1 MMNPDTENTDSIDQG
16 FFGHPKG
23 LRTLFFTEL
32 WERMSYY
39 GMRGLLVL
47 YMTVGVTGNPGLDW
61 SNAEANAI
69 YGIYAGMVYF
79 LALPGGWLAD
89 NLLGYQRAVLF
100 GALIIMLGHFTLAIP
115 LEQTFILGLILVA
128 AGTGLLKPNI
138 SSIVGQLYSTNDDR
152 RDSGFTIFYMSINI
166 GSMLG
171 FAVCGWLGEKVG
183 WHWGFGA
190 AGFGMLLGVIQFI
203 YFRGQ
208 LGEAGLNPNP
218 NSNEYKIKLRNI
230 SLGIIVLVSLVV
242 LSGLLGWW
250 SVDAV
255 FFAERFRDF
264 LVILSMVYFAYLFLF
279 AGLNSAEKRNVLM
292 LLLLFI
298 GAAAFWSGFD
308 QSAGSLTIFTRD
320 YVDLTF
326 GSFTAPVSWTQFA
339 NPLFVV
345 MFAPFFAYIW
355 VFLGKRNLNPNT
367 PVKFAIGLIFMAL
380 GFIIMLLAVE
390 YALVSSP
397 VGVQWLLLTY
407 LLHTF
412 GELALS
418 PVGLSAFSKY
428 SPKRYLGQ
436 MMGLWFLASSLGGVL
451 AGLFGGEATS
461 TGLDSMTPIFSELVY
476 YYLVLAVVLIVLSF
490 FIKGKV
496 ENETNS

>member
-1 MMNPDTENTDSIDQG
+1 MSEKESNLSQSN
-16 FFGHPKG
+16 FFGHPIG

-47 YMTVGVTGNPGLDW
+47 YMTIGVVGNPGLGW
-61 SNAEANAI
+61 SNVEANAV

-89 NLLGYQRAVLF
+89 NLLGYQKAVLY

-115 LEQTFILGLILVA
+115 LEQTFILGLAFVA
-128 AGTGLLKPNI
+128 IGTGLLKPNI
-138 SSIVGQLYSTNDDR
+138 SSIVGQLYADQDEK

-171 FAVCGWLGEKVG
+171 FAICGYLGERIG

-190 AGFGMLLGVIQFI
+190 AGIGMLFGVIQFI
-203 YFRGQ
+203 YFRSQ
-208 LGEAGLNPNP
+208 LGTAGLNPNKMAEGRR
-218 NSNEYKIKLRNI
+218 STLKLLTIITVLFFAAVVI
-230 SLGIIVLVSLVV
+230 SGVLGL
-242 LSGLLGWW
+242 W
-250 SVDAV
+250 SIDPV

-264 LVILSMVYFAYLFLF
+264 LVVISFIYFGYLFFF
-279 AGLNSAEKRNVLM
+279 AGLTSQEKKNVLM
-292 LLLLFI
+292 LLLLFV

-308 QSAGSLTIFTRD
+308 QSAGSLSIFTRD
-320 YVDLTF
+320 YVNLTF
-326 GSFTAPVSWTQFA
+326 GSFQAPVSWTQFL

-345 MFAPFFAYIW
+345 MFAPFFAYLW

-367 PVKFAIGLIFMAL
+367 PIKFAIGLIFMGL
-380 GFIIMLLAVE
+380 GFIVMLYAVQ
-390 YALVSSP
+390 YAMVEAP

-418 PVGLSAFSKY
+418 PVGLSAFSRY
-428 SPKRYLGQ
+428 SPKKYLGQ

-451 AGLFGGEATS
+451 AGLFGGEATES
-461 TGLDSMTPIFSELVY
+461 GLSSMTPIFSELIY
-476 YYLVLAVVLIVLSF
+476 YYLILAAVLIVLSF

-496 ENETNS
+496 NSS

>member
-1 MMNPDTENTDSIDQG
+1 MSEKEFNLSQSN
-16 FFGHPKG
+16 FFGHPIG

-32 WERMSYY
+32 WERMSFY

-47 YMTVGVTGNPGLDW
+47 YMTIGLVGNPGLGW
-61 SNAEANAI
+61 SNLEANAI

-89 NLLGYQRAVLF
+89 NLLGYQKAVLY

-115 LEQTFILGLILVA
+115 FKETFILGLALVA
-128 AGTGLLKPNI
+128 VGTGLLKPNI
-138 SSIVGQLYSTNDDR
+138 SSIVGQLYEDHDER

-171 FAVCGWLGEKVG
+171 FAVCGYLGERIG

-190 AGFGMLLGVIQFI
+190 AGIGMLFGVIQFI
-203 YFRGQ
+203 FFRSQ
-208 LGEAGLNPNP
+208 LGTAGLNPNKMAEGRR
-218 NSNEYKIKLRNI
+218 STLRLWTIITVLFFAAVVI
-230 SLGIIVLVSLVV
+230 SGVLGF
-242 LSGLLGWW
+242 W
-250 SVDAV
+250 SIDPV

-264 LVILSMVYFAYLFLF
+264 LVVISFIYFGYLFFF
-279 AGLNSAEKRNVLM
+279 AGLTSFEKKNVLM
-292 LLLLFI
+292 LLLLFV

-308 QSAGSLTIFTRD
+308 QSAGSLSIFTRD
-320 YVDLTF
+320 YVNLTF
-326 GSFTAPVSWTQFA
+326 GSFQAPISWTQFL

-345 MFAPFFAYIW
+345 MFAPFFAYLW

-367 PVKFAIGLIFMAL
+367 PIKFAIGLIFMGL
-380 GFIIMLLAVE
+380 GFIVMLYAVQ
-390 YALVSSP
+390 YAMVEAP
-397 VGVQWLLLTY
+397 VGVQWLLITY

-418 PVGLSAFSKY
+418 PVGLSAFSRY
-428 SPKRYLGQ
+428 SPKKYLGQ

-451 AGLFGGEATS
+451 AGLLGGEATES
-461 TGLDSMTPIFSELVY
+461 GLSSMTPIFSELIY
-476 YYLVLAVVLIVLSF
+476 YYLILAAVLIALSF

-496 ENETNS
+496 SS

>member
-1 MMNPDTENTDSIDQG
+1 MSEKEFNLSQSN
-16 FFGHPKG
+16 FFGHPIG

-32 WERMSYY
+32 WERMSFY

-47 YMTVGVTGNPGLDW
+47 YMTIGLVGNPGLGW
-61 SNAEANAI
+61 SNLEANAI

-89 NLLGYQRAVLF
+89 NLLGYQKAVLY

-115 LEQTFILGLILVA
+115 FKETFILGLALVA
-128 AGTGLLKPNI
+128 VGTGLLKPNI
-138 SSIVGQLYSTNDDR
+138 SSIVGQLYADHDER

-171 FAVCGWLGEKVG
+171 FAVCGYLGERIG

-190 AGFGMLLGVIQFI
+190 AGIGMLFGVIQFI
-203 YFRGQ
+203 FFRSQ
-208 LGEAGLNPNP
+208 LGTAGLNPNKMAEGRR
-218 NSNEYKIKLRNI
+218 STLRLWTIITVLFFAAVVI
-230 SLGIIVLVSLVV
+230 SGVLGF
-242 LSGLLGWW
+242 W
-250 SVDAV
+250 SIDPV

-264 LVILSMVYFAYLFLF
+264 LVVISFIYFGYLFFF
-279 AGLNSAEKRNVLM
+279 AGLTSFEKKNVLM
-292 LLLLFI
+292 LLLLFV

-308 QSAGSLTIFTRD
+308 QSAGSLSIFTRD
-320 YVDLTF
+320 YVNLTF
-326 GSFTAPVSWTQFA
+326 GSFQAPISWTQFL

-345 MFAPFFAYIW
+345 MFAPFFAYLW

-367 PVKFAIGLIFMAL
+367 PIKFAIGLIFMGL
-380 GFIIMLLAVE
+380 GFIVMLYAVQ
-390 YALVSSP
+390 YAMVEAP
-397 VGVQWLLLTY
+397 VGVQWLLITY

-418 PVGLSAFSKY
+418 PVGLSAFSRY
-428 SPKRYLGQ
+428 SPKKYLGQ

-451 AGLFGGEATS
+451 AGLFGGEATES
-461 TGLDSMTPIFSELVY
+461 GLSSMTPIFSELIY
-476 YYLVLAVVLIVLSF
+476 YYLILAAVLIALSF

-496 ENETNS
+496 SS